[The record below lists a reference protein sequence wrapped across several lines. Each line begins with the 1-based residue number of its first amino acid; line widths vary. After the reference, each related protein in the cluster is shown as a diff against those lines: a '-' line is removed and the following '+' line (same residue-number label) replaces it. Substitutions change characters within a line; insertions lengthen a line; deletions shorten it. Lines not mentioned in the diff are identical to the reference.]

1 MPRSWAS
8 GRPRIV
14 MAAGR
19 VSTSVLLGLTDQLFV
34 VELVLVRTR
43 SDAQLRAEV
52 LVLRH
57 QLCVLERKVGKPA
70 WQPGDR
76 LLLAAISQFLT
87 RSGLSSL
94 LPRPETLLPYTS

>member
-1 MPRSWAS
+1 MPRSWAT

-19 VSTSVLLGLTDQLFV
+19 VSTSVLLGLTDQLFEV
-34 VELVLVRTR
+34 DLVLVRTR
-43 SDAQLRAEV
+43 YDAQLRAEV

-57 QLCVLERKVGKPA
+57 QLRVLERKVGKPA

-76 LLLAAISQFLT
+76 ILASTSAVSRCAAQSAPATT
-87 RSGLSSL
+87 RL
-94 LPRPETLLPYTS
+94 RRWQTTD